1 MYRMWLSPLPP
12 LTEWARMC
20 VRAIKF
26 ARKEIEAGRHTA
38 CMCRSGKEKV
48 WSGSQEETYIV
59 YFILYSSKLQKKKK
73 NLNFHLHFP
82 SLSIFSLSLPVFPVS
97 LSGCF
102 KEGRL
107 EGVSAYIDLFSHN
120 IWKMKGFDGF
130 ETADRIRRYACMVSL
145 RLYAVDALLVSKE
158 E

>member
-73 NLNFHLHFP
+73 KISTSTFTSPLSLFSLSP
-82 SLSIFSLSLPVFPVS
+82 SLSFPCPFRDV
-97 LSGCF
+97 L
-102 KEGRL
+102 K
-107 EGVSAYIDLFSHN
+107 
-120 IWKMKGFDGF
+120 K
-130 ETADRIRRYACMVSL
+130 ADWR
-145 RLYAVDALLVSKE
+145 E
-158 E
+158 